1 MTDLAATALAI
12 YEREDREAE
21 EVEVDSNDLYGI
33 LCLDKMASDHDI
45 RQAYRKLALKWHPDK
60 NESNKQVAVQR
71 FKEICQA
78 YEVLS
83 NPEKREI
90 FDHYGLDA
98 VKHGIGKKKPAGHN
112 HGCGGCNCGM
122 SDPNDVFSK
131 VFAEHGEMLENCEE
145 IIILGTSA
153 TTEKRNQLQK
163 KYPNSSALVSVR
175 NGQNDNSEP
184 SVEQLSD
191 TVAVVDLGNEDE
203 DEFIDRPDI
212 SVRYEKG
219 KSISE
224 STKIVDGKERKTKFT
239 LYDNGEQLLEITEE
253 GKLISRQVNGFETV
267 QYLAIEGGETKAKK
281 LTKKPQKKK
290 K

>member
-1 MTDLAATALAI
+1 MAI

-90 FDHYGLDA
+90 FDQYGLGKCVHIFLIFFLFKQFYRTFVLHFGKNGHPKLDA

-131 VFAEHGEMLENCEE
+131 VFAEHGEMLENCKE

-153 TTEKRNQLQK
+153 TTEKRQGSAVSSFCYEGLKFCQNLKRNQLQK

-184 SVEQLSD
+184 TVEQLSD
-191 TVAVVDLGNEDE
+191 T
-203 DEFIDRPDI
+203 
-212 SVRYEKG
+212 G
-219 KSISE
+219 KVFA
-224 STKIVDGKERKTKFT
+224 KIPNF
-239 LYDNGEQLLEITEE
+239 
-253 GKLISRQVNGFETV
+253 LII
-267 QYLAIEGGETKAKK
+267 L
-281 LTKKPQKKK
+281 
-290 K
+290 